1 MAVLAVLA
9 RDGSDPST
17 VYQHYRGEGSAFIQR
32 ALDDVVRV
40 LAPTAGSST
49 IAEIVR
55 SAMGRYDALE
65 AAAIQETVGVVA
77 VATTWA
83 AEAAAEAMAENSTSS
98 AVAPVTMPAATEQV
112 PSAAVG
118 SASPAATEQVPS
130 AAVGSASGGRH
141 DEPEGCGRS
150 VVERAAAPGSGATCD
165 DVARS
170 AVVTQA
176 TTAIGAP
183 AAVPDGAV
191 TRPARHAALK
201 VQVEEARQNAQQAQ
215 QQLWDCQASEQQCA
229 VALEAA
235 CAEADYDDEDTKETL
250 RPALGVVAASCCRL
264 GWQHYGP
271 AVWVGGWL
279 GGCNWTPEWSVEGR
293 ALPHCLCCVCRS
305 SPLGRDACRG
315 DLPKGRP
322 KKAAI
327 AYRDAHAATA
337 GATERMAAARA
348 ALNRLWQRLCALL
361 EEARQDAQ
369 QAQQRLWDCQA
380 SEQQCAVALEHA
392 CAEADYDD
400 EDTKETLRPAL
411 GVVAASCCRLGWQ
424 HYGPAVWVGGWLG
437 GCNWTPE
444 WSVEGRALPHCLCC
458 VCRSSPLGRDACRGD
473 LPKGRPKKAA
483 IAYRDAHAAT
493 AGATKRVAA
502 ARAELGQVQRLADT
516 CASGPAAETKGLDAP
531 ATAAAPAL
539 PPRPTL
545 PQVVPPSLSSVCP
558 CWFGG

>member
-98 AVAPVTMPAATEQV
+98 AVAPVTM
-112 PSAAVG
+112 
-118 SASPAATEQVPS
+118 PAATEQVPS

-337 GATERMAAARA
+337 GAT
-348 ALNRLWQRLCALL
+348 
-361 EEARQDAQ
+361 
-369 QAQQRLWDCQA
+369 
-380 SEQQCAVALEHA
+380 
-392 CAEADYDD
+392 
-400 EDTKETLRPAL
+400 
-411 GVVAASCCRLGWQ
+411 
-424 HYGPAVWVGGWLG
+424 
-437 GCNWTPE
+437 
-444 WSVEGRALPHCLCC
+444 
-458 VCRSSPLGRDACRGD
+458 
-473 LPKGRPKKAA
+473 
-483 IAYRDAHAAT
+483 
-493 AGATKRVAA
+493 KRVAA